1 MEGGRGSPF
10 LPPEPKGPEP
20 QLSAAPPV
28 QPAWQPPAVATQ
40 QQHWGYAPAVSEP
53 DNGAAV
59 AGFVTSVV
67 AGALLVMSFGFLGVI
82 TLIAAP
88 FGIHYS
94 RKGKRAVQEGR
105 TRKHASLAQAGFVI
119 GIIVLVL
126 SLLAT
131 VVAILLIIGIAS
143 DDQFRHDFN
152 NGGGGGDGGGFD
164 STSATLALAGLRAGA
179 RLVT

>member
-1 MEGGRGSPF
+1 VEGGRGSAF
-10 LPPEPKGPEP
+10 LPPAPQGPEP

-28 QPAWQPPAVATQ
+28 WRPPAWQPPV
-40 QQHWGYAPAVSEP
+40 VIEP

-67 AGALLVMSFGFLGVI
+67 SAALLVMSFGFLGVL

-88 FGIHYS
+88 FAIHYS
-94 RKGKRAVQEGR
+94 RKGRRAIREGR
-105 TRKHASLAQAGFVI
+105 TRKHAGLAQAGFVI

-131 VVAILLIIGIAS
+131 VVAVLFIAGIAG
-143 DDQFRHDFN
+143 DHPFHHHD
-152 NGGGGGDGGGFD
+152 GGGGGDGFE
-164 STSATLALAGLRAGA
+164 STSAG
-179 RLVT
+179 LVT

>member
-1 MEGGRGSPF
+1 MEGGGGSEY
-10 LPPEPKGPEP
+10 LPPEPHGPDPE
-20 QLSAAPPV
+20 LSAAPPA
-28 QPAWQPPAVATQ
+28 QPAWQPPAVATRQ
-40 QQHWGYAPAVSEP
+40 WAYAPAVIQP

-67 AGALLVMSFGFLGVI
+67 SAALLVMSFGFLGVI

-88 FGIHYS
+88 FGIYYS

-105 TRKHASLAQAGFVI
+105 TRKHAGLAQAGFVI

-126 SLLAT
+126 SLIAT
-131 VVAILLIIGIAS
+131 VVAILVIIGIVTG
-143 DDQFRHDFN
+143 DQFHPHFN
-152 NGGGGGDGGGFD
+152 DGGGGGGGGFD
-164 STSATLALAGLRAGA
+164 STSATLALAGLRAGP

>member
-1 MEGGRGSPF
+1 P
-10 LPPEPKGPEP
+10 
-20 QLSAAPPV
+20 
-28 QPAWQPPAVATQ
+28 
-40 QQHWGYAPAVSEP
+40 WGYAPAVNEP

-67 AGALLVMSFGFLGVI
+67 SGALLVMSFGFLGVL
-82 TLIAAP
+82 TLIASP

-126 SLLAT
+126 SVLAT
-131 VVAILLIIGIAS
+131 VVTILIIIGIVT

-164 STSATLALAGLRAGA
+164 STSATLALAGLPLGA